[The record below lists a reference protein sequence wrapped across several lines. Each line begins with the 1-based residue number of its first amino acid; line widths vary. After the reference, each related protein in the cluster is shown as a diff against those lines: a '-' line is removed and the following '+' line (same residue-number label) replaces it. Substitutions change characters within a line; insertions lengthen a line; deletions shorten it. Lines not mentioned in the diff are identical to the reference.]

1 MWLATEINLH
11 HENTI
16 KEAFNRTAAAK
27 DRKIYWDLN
36 LIILNIL
43 SMKTYRQVH
52 RVRKAGSIKCQLW
65 SLYN

>member
-1 MWLATEINLH
+1 MVWLATEINLH

-36 LIILNIL
+36 PDAPTHFIYKDYIDLSLIHI
-43 SMKTYRQVH
+43 
-52 RVRKAGSIKCQLW
+52 
-65 SLYN
+65 